1 MTTLLQAAKQG
12 LEDVVQQH
20 LSLPSLELNAKDD
33 DGYTAV
39 HYAAKFNHIQILKLL
54 LKANA
59 DAELKTTRDNN
70 LDNSPLHL
78 ACINGFVGVA
88 KVLIAAKCNIE
99 ERCANE

>member
-1 MTTLLQAAKQG
+1 MWNYIYNLSFTILQAAKQG

-59 DAELKTTRDNN
+59 GELVCIHFFGDSNN
-70 LDNSPLHL
+70 
-78 ACINGFVGVA
+78 
-88 KVLIAAKCNIE
+88 
-99 ERCANE
+99 